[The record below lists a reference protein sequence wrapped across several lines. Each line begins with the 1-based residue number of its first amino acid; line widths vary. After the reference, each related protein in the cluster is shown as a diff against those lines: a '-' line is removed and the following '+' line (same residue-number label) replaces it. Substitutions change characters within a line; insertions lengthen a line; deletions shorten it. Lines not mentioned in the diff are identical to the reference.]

1 MQSIHA
7 HSHTHIHMLGHMPWT
22 MPPWLKPRKSLREIA
37 RANACVVYGAPCGS
51 LWSMKLGGQEGED
64 IWMARI
70 GSRRYGQ
77 RTFFFPPFQCFLCIT
92 PIISFCPLPSQQVA
106 HMAPDSWECWH
117 CFGSRA
123 KVTRSWLAVC
133 FSLLNNIT
141 AEIFEMIYRIHTYT
155 NCISLS
161 LWWWWL
167 LFLNNNYCCIII
179 YVSSRHSGTCLDGL
193 QGNSGLCN
201 S

>member
-1 MQSIHA
+1 MNDASLAQATQVAARNRSRERLRGLRGALRFPLINEA
-7 HSHTHIHMLGHMPWT
+7 WRPGGGRYLDGKD
-22 MPPWLKPRKSLREIA
+22 WLPEIWS
-37 RANACVVYGAPCGS
+37 AN
-51 LWSMKLGGQEGED
+51 
-64 IWMARI
+64 I
-70 GSRRYGQ
+70 
-77 RTFFFPPFQCFLCIT
+77 FFPPFQCFLCIT

>member
-1 MQSIHA
+1 MNDASLAQATQVAARNRSRERLRGLRGALRFPLINEA
-7 HSHTHIHMLGHMPWT
+7 WRPGGGRYLDGKD
-22 MPPWLKPRKSLREIA
+22 WLPEIWS
-37 RANACVVYGAPCGS
+37 AN
-51 LWSMKLGGQEGED
+51 
-64 IWMARI
+64 I
-70 GSRRYGQ
+70 
-77 RTFFFPPFQCFLCIT
+77 FFPPFQCFLCIT

-123 KVTRSWLAVC
+123 KVTRSWPAVC